1 MIMNILDILELIER
15 KYGILGTIFGIA
27 LIVLST
33 IIAIISLKI
42 VLNAWFEVLNI
53 ICIKFFNF
61 KLF

>member
-33 IIAIISLKI
+33 IIAIISLKV

>member
-1 MIMNILDILELIER
+1 MIMNILDILEIIER

-42 VLNAWFEVLNI
+42 VLNTWFEVLNI

>member
-1 MIMNILDILELIER
+1 MIMNILDILEIIER

-33 IIAIISLKI
+33 IIAIISLKV

>member
-1 MIMNILDILELIER
+1 MIMNILDRLELIER
-15 KYGILGTIFGIA
+15 KYGILGTIFGIS

-33 IIAIISLKI
+33 IIAI
-42 VLNAWFEVLNI
+42 AWFEVLNI